1 MSIESVMLVVGI
13 KKTKGNE
20 CSEVCREKG
29 SLVHC
34 WWDRQLVQPLW
45 KHYEGFSKNSKYD
58 LEIPLVGIQLT
69 LEQHGFEPRGST
81 YTWISFSV
89 LNTKGLHDPQLVE
102 STNVEP
108 QIQRANYVIHGFF
121 FLLHRGSAPLSPH
134 TVQESAVL
142 SEGNDRFI
150 ATIFTIAKT
159 WKQPQCP
166 LMDGWMKLWCVSVY
180 SIMDYYSSI
189 EKKSCHL

>member
-1 MSIESVMLVVGI
+1 MLVVGI
-13 KKTKGNE
+13 KKTKSNK

-34 WWDRQLVQPLW
+34 WWDCQLVQPLW
-45 KHYEGFSKNSKYD
+45 KHYEGSSKNSKYD
-58 LEIPLVGIQLT
+58 PEIPLVGIQLT
-69 LEQHGFEPRGST
+69 LEQHGST
-81 YTWISFSV
+81 YTWIAFSV
-89 LNTKGLHDPQLVE
+89 LNTKVLHDPQLVE

-108 QIQRANYVIHGFF
+108 QIQRANYNVMDGFF
-121 FLLHRGSAPLSPH
+121 FFTSQRVSTPTPSYCSRVSCFIWRKWKL
-134 TVQESAVL
+134 
-142 SEGNDRFI
+142 RFI
-150 ATIFTIAKT
+150 AAIFTIAKT

-189 EKKSCHL
+189 EKKSCHLW